1 MIEKIFKAATAGG
14 GGETA
19 FKRAKDY
26 SRFIIRNNA
35 TQEAMEHH
43 VESIGKNDSLALA
56 KEKLTRTMKFPSLM
70 LFVL

>member
-1 MIEKIFKAATAGG
+1 MIEKIIKASTAGVG

-26 SRFIIRNNA
+26 SRFIRNNA
-35 TQEAMEHH
+35 AQEAMEHH
-43 VESIGKNDSLALA
+43 DESTGKNDSVAPA
-56 KEKLTRTMKFPSLM
+56 KEKLTRTMKLPSLI